1 MTIYGHDVT
10 MKAVKIADLKSRLS
24 QHLREVR
31 GGRTLTV
38 LDRNTPVAR
47 LVPIGSGDDVV
58 ITPPAEGAPAP
69 GKVKLPGPSRIRTD
83 VVTLLI
89 EDRRLRR

>member
-1 MTIYGHDVT
+1 MT
-10 MKAVKIADLKSRLS
+10 MKSVKIAHLKSHLS

-47 LVPIGSGDDVV
+47 LIPIGSDDDVV
-58 ITPPAEGAPAP
+58 ITPPATPIPSLA
-69 GKVKLPGPSRIRTD
+69 KLKLPPPAGIQVD
-83 VVTLLI
+83 IVDLLL
-89 EDRRLRR
+89 EDRRKRA